1 LTRASIIFA
10 RRLDGRVKP
19 GHDAEFFALLS
30 ATNTPYIINAIPE
43 GFRMIHVCSLAR
55 LHDTVAETRASHIVT
70 LLRLIDRV
78 QRPPAIAEA
87 NHLILG
93 MDDISMPMDGYTHPA
108 EEHVHH
114 LIGFVRRWDRSAP
127 VVMHCYAGI
136 SRSTAGAFIAACALN
151 PSRDEASVARAI
163 RASSRTASPNIML
176 VGHADRILGR
186 HGRMVAAVEA
196 LGPGAPSLEGEPFRL
211 DLE

>member
-1 LTRASIIFA
+1 
-10 RRLDGRVKP
+10 
-19 GHDAEFFALLS
+19 
-30 ATNTPYIINAIPE
+30 
-43 GFRMIHVCSLAR
+43 MIHVCSLAR

-78 QRPPAIAEA
+78 QRPASIAET

-93 MDDISMPMDGYTHPA
+93 MDDISIPMDGYTHPA
-108 EEHVHH
+108 EEHVHD
-114 LIGFVRRWDRSAP
+114 LIGFVQRWDRRAP

-151 PSRDEASVARAI
+151 PGRDEAAIARAI
-163 RASSRTASPNIML
+163 RGSSKTAMPNVML
-176 VGHADRILGR
+176 VNHADRILGR
-186 HGRMVAAVEA
+186 KGRMVAAVEA
-196 LGPGAPSLEGEPFRL
+196 LGPGMAALEGEPFRL